1 MKPKPIGS
9 AILSTSACLPIR
21 SHFISVRACVHY
33 CSCVCACC
41 GGYIFV
47 HVQLAGLSFIHSSLQ
62 LQLSGG
68 VYLIGALKGGN
79 IHKLDEMI

>member
-9 AILSTSACLPIR
+9 AIYAFR
-21 SHFISVRACVHY
+21 SDPTLFLCVHA
-33 CSCVCACC
+33 CTTVFLCMCVLWRLHLCTCE
-41 GGYIFV
+41 
-47 HVQLAGLSFIHSSLQ
+47 LAGLSFIHSLLQ